1 MTDGDQQSVDEL
13 AELILR
19 GEVFRGGTILDGP
32 MGIDQM
38 ADVLRE
44 MAHPDFVTVMVAESG
59 PPLESSGVEGF
70 KELLNDWISPYQRFR
85 LEVEDVLAKDDKL
98 VFLARQV
105 ATTRHGGVE
114 VTTESASVWWQKEG
128 LISQAAFY
136 LDRRAG
142 LRAAGIDADRPKAD

>member
-1 MTDGDQQSVDEL
+1 VTSGDQQSLDEL
-13 AELILR
+13 AALIR
-19 GEVFRGGTILDGP
+19 KGEVFGGGSILDGP
-32 MGIDQM
+32 AGIDQM
-38 ADVLRE
+38 AEVLRE
-44 MAHPDFVTVMVAESG
+44 MAHPDFITVMVAEIG
-59 PPLESSGVEGF
+59 PPGEAAGVEGF
-70 KELLNDWISPYQRFR
+70 KELLHDWISPYEKFR

-114 VTTESASVWWQKEG
+114 VSTESASVWWQREG

-142 LRAAGIDADRPKAD
+142 LRAAGIDPDRPTPD